1 MRTMGD
7 NTMTGTGKIERRCQ
21 FLNLDRWWFFVL
33 KLNGPMAVNEILS
46 VDLSTDSRDCEFLVQ
61 KAERLVETRRGEEL
75 VYTEDLIAGLLVVL
89 NDDGQV
95 LRSIKTTFLLIEG
108 ETAHAQD
115 FDLEDD
121 EIEFT
126 EEMKLEVFQACL
138 EDRAW
143 LLEAS
148 KTN

>member
-1 MRTMGD
+1 
-7 NTMTGTGKIERRCQ
+7 MTCQ
-21 FLNLDRWWFFVL
+21 RIR
-33 KLNGPMAVNEILS
+33 E
-46 VDLSTDSRDCEFLVQ
+46 
-61 KAERLVETRRGEEL
+61 KAERLVETRRGDDL
-75 VYTEDLIAGLLVVL
+75 VYTEDLIEGHLVDL

-95 LRSIKTTFLLIEG
+95 LRATKMSFLLIEG

-121 EIEFT
+121 EIELT

-143 LLEAS
+143 LLENS

>member
-1 MRTMGD
+1 
-7 NTMTGTGKIERRCQ
+7 
-21 FLNLDRWWFFVL
+21 
-33 KLNGPMAVNEILS
+33 MAVNEILS

-108 ETAHAQD
+108 ETARAQD
-115 FDLEDD
+115 FDLESDV
-121 EIEFT
+121 IELT

-143 LLEAS
+143 LLENS